1 MDTPQSNQPA
11 SRDYDLL
18 KSKAIEE
25 HWDEFLRQLVQAK
38 PHGFVSESEN
48 GIRIYSFESWL
59 RDTGKQS
66 FIQEY
71 CSYIKDTNYMATAI
85 ARSNGKRLIGSH
97 NLRLL
102 VTFLFWAMFTGA
114 CLYLLIVAFLATF
127 DIAFWGWLPA
137 ILFIISGPLVV
148 ATALFIQYLRLK
160 RDIKSG
166 TKMKTQYILK
176 NFDNDELTF
185 LRNKNKLF
193 VEGK

>member
-1 MDTPQSNQPA
+1 METPQSNQSA
-11 SRDYDLL
+11 SQNYDPL

-25 HWDEFLRQLVQAK
+25 RWDEFLRQLVQAK

-48 GIRIYSFESWL
+48 GIKIYSFESWL
-59 RDTGKQS
+59 RDTGKQA

-71 CSYIKDTNYMATAI
+71 CNYIKDSNYMSTAA
-85 ARSNGKRLIGSH
+85 ARINGLWRPGSQ

-102 VTFLFWAMFTGA
+102 VTFLFWSMFAGV
-114 CLYLLIVAFLATF
+114 CLYMLVVAFLATF
-127 DIAFWGWLPA
+127 DISFWGWLPA
-137 ILFIISGPLVV
+137 ILFTLSGPLVV
-148 ATALFIQYLRLK
+148 ATALFIQQRRLK
-160 RDIKSG
+160 QEIKNG
-166 TKMKTQYILK
+166 TAKQPQYIIK

>member
-1 MDTPQSNQPA
+1 METPQSNQPA
-11 SRDYDLL
+11 SQNYDLL

-25 HWDEFLRQLVQAK
+25 RWDEFLRQLIQAK
-38 PHGFVSESEN
+38 PHGFVSESET
-48 GIRIYSFESWL
+48 GIKIYSFESWL

-71 CSYIKDTNYMATAI
+71 CNYIKDSNYMTTAAT
-85 ARSNGKRLIGSH
+85 RFNDLRLPVAQ

-102 VTFLFWAMFTGA
+102 VTFLFWALLSGG

-127 DIAFWGWLPA
+127 DISFWGWLPA
-137 ILFIISGPLVV
+137 ILFTISGPLVV

-160 RDIKSG
+160 RDVKNG
-166 TKMKTQYILK
+166 TKMKPQYIIK

-185 LRNKNKLF
+185 LRTKNKLF
-193 VEGK
+193 VEGQ

>member
-1 MDTPQSNQPA
+1 MDPHQFNEPA
-11 SRDYDLL
+11 SQNYDLL

-25 HWDEFLRQLVQAK
+25 RWDEFLRQLVQAK

-48 GIRIYSFESWL
+48 GIKIYSFESWL

-71 CSYIKDTNYMATAI
+71 CNYIKDSRYMATAA
-85 ARSNGKRLIGSH
+85 ARINGLALPTFQ

-102 VTFLFWAMFTGA
+102 LTFLFWAMFAGV
-114 CLYLLIVAFLATF
+114 CLYMLVVAFLATF
-127 DIAFWGWLPA
+127 DISFWAWVPA
-137 ILFIISGPLVV
+137 ILFTISGPLVV
-148 ATALFIQYLRLK
+148 ATALFIQRLRLK
-160 RDIKSG
+160 REIKSG
-166 TKMKTQYILK
+166 TIKPPQFIVK

-185 LRNKNKLF
+185 LRNKSRLF